1 MTTHPMAWLLGA
13 LVLSASVGTSV
24 AEAQSAQLQRITARF
39 ERGGYGDTGIRFSG
53 ALYDGD
59 ATEHVVFLSAGFEYL
74 IHATCDGDCTD
85 VDLRLFSPGGYEV
98 ARDLDAD
105 DIPLVTYRASRSGR
119 YRLQVP
125 MAACAVEPCGYSV
138 AVLRR

>member
-1 MTTHPMAWLLGA
+1 MTTKRMAWVFGA

-24 AEAQSAQLQRITARF
+24 AEAQSAQLQRITARL

-59 ATEHVVFLSAGFEYL
+59 AAEHVVFLSAGFDYL

-85 VDLRLFSPGGYEV
+85 VDLRLFSPRGYEV
-98 ARDLDAD
+98 VRDLDSD
-105 DIPLVTYRASRSGR
+105 DIPRITYRPSQSGR
-119 YRLQVP
+119 FTLQVP
-125 MAACAVEPCGYSV
+125 MAACSVQPCGYSV